1 MIVKTDG
8 SFAALIMT
16 QVPVTPRVSVL
27 QETRFS
33 QNGTVSQLIY
43 SPYHEL
49 DYGTILCW
57 AANPLGEQQEPC
69 TFHII
74 PAGEHLGPVE
84 L

>member
-1 MIVKTDG
+1 MD
-8 SFAALIMT
+8 IMT
-16 QVPVTPRVSVL
+16 QVPVTPSVSVL

-74 PAGEHLGPVE
+74 PAGGQPRPVA

>member
-1 MIVKTDG
+1 M
-8 SFAALIMT
+8 
-16 QVPVTPRVSVL
+16 
-27 QETRFS
+27 
-33 QNGTVSQLIY
+33 SQLIY

-74 PAGEHLGPVE
+74 PAGDQPGPVA